1 MLSQPAAR
9 LAPPTAAWRWA
20 ALIAISVAMFGNYYV
35 YDAVAPVADLLQ
47 NQLGFTHTQLG
58 TQNAI
63 YSLPNI
69 VMVLIGGVIVDR
81 FGTRLSTL
89 IFALISFVGAVMTAM
104 SGAFPAMAAGRLVFG
119 LGAESMIVA
128 ITVAIGQWFV

>member
-1 MLSQPAAR
+1 MKSQTTGTRP
-9 LAPPTAAWRWA
+9 PPTAIWRWA

-47 NQLGFTHTQLG
+47 KQLGFTDTQLG
-58 TQNAI
+58 TLNAI

-69 VMVLIGGVIVDR
+69 IMVLIGGIIVDR

-89 IFALISFVGAVMTAM
+89 IFSIICLIGAVLTAL
-104 SGAFPAMAAGRLVFG
+104 SPLFPV
-119 LGAESMIVA
+119 
-128 ITVAIGQWFV
+128 